1 MKNVLVTIGLV
12 VLVAFTAC
20 NKNDNLLPENLLN
33 EVDLKTTTES
43 VILTEASLDDV
54 TEAADYEVDLFT
66 GASVEVAASAFEF
79 GDIEL
84 KAGDTNKYRNRYRF
98 GKCPDIHIVK
108 EEGGYPRTITLNYG
122 EGTELANGRVIAGII
137 EIIMSGPRNEN
148 GATRT
153 VSFIDFSV
161 DDVAIAG
168 TSIKTFLRDEY
179 KVNIV
184 RDMSFTLPEDGT
196 VIERTAEKTRTWVA
210 GMDTPFDHADDVIS
224 ITGFTNC
231 EDSDGN
237 IYHREITTALV
248 KNGEC
253 RFIVTGEITLT
264 KNGVEFGVINYGDG
278 ECDNKATLTT
288 ADGTK
293 EFEIGNRHRERK
305 EEQNTNA

>member
-1 MKNVLVTIGLV
+1 MKNVLVTIGIA
-12 VLVAFTAC
+12 VLVALTAC
-20 NKNDNLLPENLLN
+20 NKNDNLLPEDQLN

-43 VILTEASLDDV
+43 VIVTEASLDDV

-66 GASVEVAASAFEF
+66 GSDIEVASAAFEAS
-79 GDIEL
+79 DLEL
-84 KAGDTNKYRNRYRF
+84 KAGDQHKYRNRYRW

-122 EGTELANGRVIAGII
+122 EGTELTNGRVIAGII
-137 EIIMSGPRNEN
+137 EIVMSGPRREN

-153 VSFIDFSV
+153 VTFIDFSV

-168 TSIKTFLRDEY
+168 TSIKTFLKDEY

-210 GMDTPFDHADDVIS
+210 GMDTPFDHSDDVIN
-224 ITGFTNC
+224 ITGYTNC

-237 IYHREITTALV
+237 SYNREITTALV

-253 RFIVTGEITLT
+253 RYIVAGEITLT

-278 ECDNKATLTT
+278 KCDNIATLTT
-288 ADGTK
+288 AEGTK
-293 EFEIGNRHRERK
+293 EFEIGKRHRQRK
-305 EEQNTNA
+305 QDQNKDS